1 MRRVLTGN
9 TPAWQNSLHFFEVE
23 IRAVVYYKV
32 RISRSGF
39 KMKDKNREQI
49 ESRLQEWKL
58 EIEGDPMLKT
68 HVMNR
73 IATEEKSDS
82 FPIWRIRWIGALAAA
97 ALIALSAFL
106 ISQQLERTRHVEEGG
121 YALLIDPVS
130 RAKIVSRN
138 PVLNSSESLVQ
149 RLSFMQSRLDLS
161 QEQFL
166 ELVELHKGYNERFNL
181 IYEELVALEDQYSS
195 FEELR
200 MENEAI
206 DFMALYD
213 VLSKR
218 QETEGRARML
228 SEDLISHVV
237 AILKPDQRNIY
248 LSMVR
253 S

>member
-1 MRRVLTGN
+1 
-9 TPAWQNSLHFFEVE
+9 
-23 IRAVVYYKV
+23 
-32 RISRSGF
+32 
-39 KMKDKNREQI
+39 MKDKNRDQL
-49 ESRLQEWKL
+49 ESRLHAWKVEL
-58 EIEGDPMLKT
+58 ERDPMLKA

-73 IATEEKSDS
+73 IATEEKLVSTHV
-82 FPIWRIRWIGALAAA
+82 WRLRWVGIFAAA
-97 ALIALSAFL
+97 AVITLTAFF
-106 ISQQLERTRHVEEGG
+106 ISQQLERTRLLQEGG

-130 RAKIVSRN
+130 RAKMVSEN
-138 PVLNSSESLVQ
+138 PVLDSEGSLVD
-149 RLSFMQSRLDLS
+149 RLSFMQRRLHLS

-166 ELVELHKGYNERFNL
+166 ELVELHQGYNDRFNL
-181 IYEELVALEDQYSS
+181 IYEELVSLEDQYSS

-218 QETEGRARML
+218 QECEGRAKRL

-237 AILKPDQRNIY
+237 TILKPDQRKVY

-253 S
+253 G

>member
-1 MRRVLTGN
+1 
-9 TPAWQNSLHFFEVE
+9 
-23 IRAVVYYKV
+23 
-32 RISRSGF
+32 
-39 KMKDKNREQI
+39 MKDKNRENI
-49 ESRLQEWKL
+49 ESRLQAWKVEL
-58 EIEGDPMLKT
+58 DRDPMLKA

-73 IATEEKSDS
+73 IATESKMESLALVR
-82 FPIWRIRWIGALAAA
+82 FRWIGAIAAA
-97 ALIALSAFL
+97 AIIAITVFFA
-106 ISQQLERTRHVEEGG
+106 SQQIERTRLLQEGG

-130 RAKIVSRN
+130 RAKMVSEN
-138 PVLNSSESLVQ
+138 PVLDSGESLVE

-181 IYEELVALEDQYSS
+181 IYAELVALEDQYSG

-218 QETEGRARML
+218 QETEGRAKLL

-237 AILKPDQRNIY
+237 AILKPDQKKVY

-253 S
+253 G

>member
-1 MRRVLTGN
+1 
-9 TPAWQNSLHFFEVE
+9 
-23 IRAVVYYKV
+23 
-32 RISRSGF
+32 
-39 KMKDKNREQI
+39 MKEKNREQL
-49 ESRLQEWKL
+49 ESRIQAWQVEL
-58 EIEGDPMLKT
+58 ERDPILKA

-73 IATEEKSDS
+73 IATEEKMDS
-82 FPIWRIRWIGALAAA
+82 LPVWRIRWIGALAAA
-97 ALIALSAFL
+97 AVIALAAFFF
-106 ISQQLERTRHVEEGG
+106 SQQLERNRLLNEGG

-130 RAKIVSRN
+130 RAKMVSQN
-138 PVLNSSESLVQ
+138 PVLESGESLLE
-149 RLSFMQSRLDLS
+149 RLSFMQSRLHLS

-166 ELVELHKGYNERFNL
+166 ELVELHKGYNDRFTL

-237 AILKPDQRNIY
+237 AILKPDQRKLY